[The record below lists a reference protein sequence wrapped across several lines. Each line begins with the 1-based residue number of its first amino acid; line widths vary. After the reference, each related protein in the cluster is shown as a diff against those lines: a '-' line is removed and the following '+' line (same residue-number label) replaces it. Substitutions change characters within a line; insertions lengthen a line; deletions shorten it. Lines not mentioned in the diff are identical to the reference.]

1 MDNRSRVATGS
12 LLVFLVF
19 LATFRLESAP
29 PLWWDEGWTLSVARN
44 WVERGHYG
52 RLLDGKLAP
61 PGLEAAFPITV
72 PVAVSFRLLGVGVDQ
87 GRIPGVGYT
96 LLTLA
101 LIYYLAERLYNRSV
115 ALATLVVLTFMP
127 AYFDLHPILTGRQV
141 LGEIPSLFYLLAGYT
156 CFLSATR
163 RPVGALTSGTFF
175 WSIALL
181 SKGQVLPFWAFSM
194 LVPLSFFVYRR
205 DWKIAALFGIPF
217 VVSLAAYRFVIS
229 VVQVFLQ
236 DQKVALAPVAGLYE
250 VTALVGSIPA
260 HLFAFIV
267 LFLFGIPTL
276 LALCYVSWGFIV
288 SKGHIQSHE
297 DAVRLSL
304 LVLAGSWFCWYVV
317 FSVGWIRYL
326 FPATFIGS
334 IFEAAMLYDLTN
346 RYSLSFTSYQS
357 ASVLS
362 RFNFN
367 RHSLGALLAA
377 FLVVTSVPR
386 TLAMFYK
393 TYVSDADVSVQQAAR
408 FLNIYAAPGALIETY
423 DSELL
428 FLLHR
433 RYHYPPDQVHV
444 KLIRRTFLYQD
455 DASIDYDPLAAN
467 PDYLV
472 VGPHSKQWHL
482 YDPVLKTGAFR
493 LLRRYTRYD
502 LYERVR

>member
-1 MDNRSRVATGS
+1 MDNRSRVATGA

-52 RLLDGKLAP
+52 RLLDGKLGP

-87 GRIPGVGYT
+87 GRIPGLGYT
-96 LLTLA
+96 FLTLA
-101 LIYYLAERLYNRSV
+101 LVYYLALRLYNRSV

-141 LGEIPSLFYLLAGYT
+141 LGEMPSLFYLLAGYA

-163 RPVGALTSGTFF
+163 RPVGALTSATFF
-175 WSIALL
+175 WTIALL
-181 SKGQVLPFWAFSM
+181 TKGQVLPFWAFSM
-194 LVPLSFFVYRR
+194 LVPLLMFVYRK
-205 DWKIAALFGIPF
+205 DWKTAVLFGVPF
-217 VVSLAAYRFVIS
+217 AASLAVFRFVIS
-229 VVQVFLQ
+229 VGRFLLQ
-236 DQKVALAPVAGLYE
+236 DQKIALAPVTGLYE
-250 VTALVGSIPA
+250 VTAFVGSIPA
-260 HLFAFIV
+260 HLFALIV

-276 LALCYVSWGFIV
+276 LALYYASWSFIV
-288 SKGHIQSHE
+288 SKDRLQTHA

-304 LVLAGSWFCWYVV
+304 LVVAGSWFCWYVV

-346 RYSLSFTSYQS
+346 RYSVSFTSYQS
-357 ASVLS
+357 ASVLT
-362 RFNFN
+362 RFN
-367 RHSLGALLAA
+367 RHSLGALLAT

-393 TYVSDADVSVQQAAR
+393 TYVSDADASVQQAAQ
-408 FLNIYAAPGALIETY
+408 FLNIYAAPRALIETY

-428 FLLHR
+428 FLLNR
-433 RYHYPPDQVHV
+433 PYHYPPDQVHV
-444 KLIRRTFLYQD
+444 ELIRRTFLYQD
-455 DASIDYDPLAAN
+455 DVSIDYDPLAAN

-493 LLRRYTRYD
+493 LLRHYRRYD